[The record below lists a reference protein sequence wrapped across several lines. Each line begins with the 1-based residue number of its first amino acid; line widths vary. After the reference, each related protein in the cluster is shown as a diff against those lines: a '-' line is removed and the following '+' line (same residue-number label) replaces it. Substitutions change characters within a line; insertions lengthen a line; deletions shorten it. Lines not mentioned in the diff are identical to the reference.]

1 VKYFV
6 NFAGQTAHE
15 LMRDCGLAPGS
26 ILTVDGI
33 ADVRAAFDA
42 LIWQGLRHD
51 RRTDAI
57 CALQLQLLLH
67 TLDRSR
73 RRPGATA
80 TQRRARATFER
91 VAELIDHDFLKL
103 NSVDALARACHL
115 DASHLS
121 RLTRRFGQDSPLR
134 LLQRR
139 KMQWAAERL
148 ENSAQ
153 LVRQVADELGMD
165 AFQFSRTFKRIHGL
179 SPSAFLAARA

>member
-1 VKYFV
+1 
-6 NFAGQTAHE
+6 
-15 LMRDCGLAPGS
+15 
-26 ILTVDGI
+26 
-33 ADVRAAFDA
+33 
-42 LIWQGLRHD
+42 
-51 RRTDAI
+51 
-57 CALQLQLLLH
+57 
-67 TLDRSR
+67 
-73 RRPGATA
+73 
-80 TQRRARATFER
+80 